1 MSVLY
6 FTIPIKRYR
15 GNISME
21 MILPFAIAIVLV
33 VMVWAWQNTNGRL
46 FAKVRGVLSVCLL
59 GAVTCLAVLTIYTVV
74 VLGATS
80 VEDILA
86 MLL

>member
-1 MSVLY
+1 
-6 FTIPIKRYR
+6 
-15 GNISME
+15 ME
-21 MILPFAIAIVLV
+21 MILPFAIATVIVI
-33 VMVWAWQNTNGRL
+33 MMWAWQNTNGRL
-46 FAKVRGVLSVCLL
+46 FAKVRGVISVCLL
-59 GAVTCLAVLTIYTVV
+59 TAMACLTVLAIYTVV